1 MVDDNVRLAVIGVV
15 VVISD
20 VCRCQR
26 SGRVWLRVGACVMRV
41 RVLSVHLR
49 AVGRTQDVFP
59 LPALQDARTQRRNAN
74 VPPQKRTLSPPQ
86 LAAVLQIDEQN
97 LSADQSAQQ

>member
-1 MVDDNVRLAVIGVV
+1 M
-15 VVISD
+15 
-20 VCRCQR
+20 
-26 SGRVWLRVGACVMRV
+26 RVRV

-59 LPALQDARTQRRNAN
+59 LPALQDARTQRRHAN

-86 LAAVLQIDEQN
+86 LAAVLQIDKPN
-97 LSADQSAQQ
+97 LSADQSAQR